1 LVRLDAVVAL
11 LFVIIPLVALARRLS
26 VAYPIV
32 LVLSGLVLGFIP
44 GLPAIPLQ
52 PNIVLLVFLPPLLYW
67 EALSAPLVAI
77 RQNARTVGALVIG
90 LVVATAAAVGV
101 VAHALIPNLPWAAA
115 FALGAIVSP
124 TDAVA
129 FAPIAARISMPPRI
143 IAIIE
148 AEGLLNDATALIL
161 YTSAVAAMVSGVYR
175 FSSIVLAFIES
186 SIFAVALG
194 VAVGA
199 LIAAVWKRVRD
210 PDLQAAT
217 ALIAPYVAYL
227 PAHYFNI
234 SAVLSVVSASL
245 FLNRYAVSAMTPDA
259 RQRSNN
265 IGKTISFLMNAIIFL
280 LVGLQLHPALVTL
293 SVYSREHIFAY
304 ALAIAATVILIR
316 FAWIFG
322 MGLIP
327 RRRPRDFI
335 PSDEWKL
342 RVIGSWAGFRG
353 GISLAAALALPIAVA
368 SGAAFPRRQLMIF
381 LVFGVIFVTLVGQG
395 LTFPWLLRLLRLGD
409 DNREAREMRYAL
421 AQMSSVALMRLA
433 RFESDHHLN
442 AETLD
447 VLKRRYS
454 LRAQRYSL
462 DALPDVLSEARIYH
476 DASREL
482 LEAQRAKLDEMQRQG
497 RIDGNVRTRI
507 QTMLDLEE
515 LQLER
520 LLILEQSGAA
530 AAEAV
535 TR

>member
-1 LVRLDAVVAL
+1 LVRPDAIVAL

-26 VAYPIV
+26 IAYPIV
-32 LVLSGLVLGFIP
+32 LVLSGLLIGFVP

-52 PNIVLLVFLPPLLYW
+52 PDLVLLIFLPPLLYW

-77 RQNARTVGALVIG
+77 RRNARTVSALVVG
-90 LVVATAAAVGV
+90 LVVATTLVVGV
-101 VAHALIPNLPWAAA
+101 VAHALIPRLPWAAA
-115 FALGAIVSP
+115 FAIGAIVSP

-129 FAPIAARISMPPRI
+129 FAPIAARISIPPRI

-161 YTSAVAAMVSGVYR
+161 YTSAVAALVSGAYR
-175 FSSIVLAFIES
+175 PGEVVLAFAGS
-186 SIFAVALG
+186 SIFAIALG
-194 VAVGA
+194 LTVGV

-234 SAVLSVVSASL
+234 SAVLSVVTASL
-245 FLNRYAVSAMTPDA
+245 YLNRYAVSAMTPDA

-265 IGKTISFLMNAIIFL
+265 IGKTISFLMNATIFL

-293 SVYSREHIFAY
+293 SVYSRTQIFLY
-304 ALAIAATVILIR
+304 ALAVAATVIVVR

-322 MGLIP
+322 MGVVS
-327 RRRPRDFI
+327 RRRTPDYARGD
-335 PSDEWKL
+335 DWKL
-342 RVIGSWAGFRG
+342 RVIASWAGFRG
-353 GISLAAALALPIAVA
+353 GISLAAALALPITI
-368 SGAAFPRRQLMIF
+368 AAGVPFPRRQLIIF

-395 LTFPWLLRLLRLGD
+395 LTFPWLLRALRLSD
-409 DNREAREMRYAL
+409 DNREQREMRFAL
-421 AQMSSVALMRLA
+421 SQLSSVALVRLA
-433 RFESDHHLN
+433 SFEREHRLN

-454 LRAQRYSL
+454 LRAQRYSV
-462 DALPDVLSEARIYH
+462 DVLPDVLSEARIYH

-482 LEAQRAKLDEMQRQG
+482 LEAQRAKLDELQRQG
-497 RIDGNVRTRI
+497 RIDGNVRARI

-520 LLILEQSGAA
+520 VLVLEQSTAP
-530 AAEAV
+530 AEPVA
-535 TR
+535 